1 MFCGKQRR
9 LVATPSVRGETSADT
24 KQILSVSE
32 TFNLLEQTEKEEREC
47 LPCGGSIDGG
57 ESESLG
63 VAWKVVGPR
72 GVDYLAMAEGD
83 EDSCET
89 GESWK
94 DGGDSQA
101 PT

>member
-1 MFCGKQRR
+1 
-9 LVATPSVRGETSADT
+9 
-24 KQILSVSE
+24 VSE
-32 TFNLLEQTEKEEREC
+32 TFNLLEQTEKEREC
-47 LPCGGSIDGG
+47 LLRDGSIDGG
-57 ESESLG
+57 EGESLG

-72 GVDYLAMAEGD
+72 GVDYPAMAGGD

-94 DGGDSQA
+94 DGSDSQA